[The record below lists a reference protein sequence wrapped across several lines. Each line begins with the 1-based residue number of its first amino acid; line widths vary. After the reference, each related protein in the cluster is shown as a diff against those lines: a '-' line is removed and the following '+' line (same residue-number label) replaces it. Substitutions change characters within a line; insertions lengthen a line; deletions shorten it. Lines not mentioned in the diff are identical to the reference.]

1 MTSVNNYLVLI
12 QDASE
17 PIRVNYRIV
26 STCKSGTEIAQ
37 QFTDKGRNVIAV
49 YRLTEEYVKGR
60 RK

>member
-26 STCKSGTEIAQ
+26 STRKSGAEIAQ
-37 QFTDKGRNVIAV
+37 QFTDRGRNVIAV
-49 YRLTEEYVKGR
+49 YRLTEEYVKGW